1 MVYITIICLALSSL
15 VAVGNLGGCIAAMR
29 RKRQGI
35 DRGYS
40 SVPLISLVFA
50 FLAWLTARHTVGAW
64 AFLPTVIDP
73 GTWMLPVLP
82 WVLVK
87 DFGTR
92 MTTGGWHRLTQFL
105 MERLP
110 ADIPYDDLAQLC
122 LGVHAYATG
131 MPDDLLPLLNKE
143 DQACAFAELVRLR
156 FDDEYGSG
164 RAAFYG
170 ASLHPPTEKGHW
182 IEVIASIYKIG
193 NTLDLEREKAIRQ
206 KYISGGTTQV

>member
-1 MVYITIICLALSSL
+1 MICISISCLAFSAL
-15 VAVGNLGGCIAAMR
+15 VAFGNLVGCIAAVR
-29 RKRQGI
+29 RKRRGI

-50 FLAWLTARHTVGAW
+50 FLAWLAARHTIGAW
-64 AFLPTVIDP
+64 AFLPTIIDP
-73 GTWMLPVLP
+73 GTWMLVVLP
-82 WVLVK
+82 WVFVK
-87 DFGTR
+87 DFGTSK
-92 MTTGGWHRLTQFL
+92 TTGDWHRLTQFL

-122 LGVHAYATG
+122 LGLHACTTG
-131 MPDDLLPLLNKE
+131 MPDDLLPLLNKD
-143 DQACAFAELVRLR
+143 DQACAFAEFVRLR
-156 FDDEYGSG
+156 FDSEYGSG

-170 ASLHPPTEKGHW
+170 ASLQPPTGKGHW

-193 NTLDLEREKAIRQ
+193 NTLDLEREKAIRK